1 MINLSVCVSYEGMR
15 NKVLVYL
22 NIYILVKRKLNENND
37 LWNMNEACLFACVK
51 EVISMK
57 YNFKCNWNIEVHFKI

>member
-37 LWNMNEACLFACVK
+37 LWNMNEAFQCARAK
-51 EVISMK
+51 EVLLINN
-57 YNFKCNWNIEVHFKI
+57 NFKCNLEIKVHLKI